1 MFNMK
6 KKNSWCLVTA
16 GKLMDH
22 ARNSPDITDAKD
34 STCMKCRELRNL
46 QFQRI
51 NFGHTEY
58 QESKKKVLHKDRDRW
73 HAEKMKE
80 LPDKMEEFWKGK
92 AIHEIKDDYVIPEAV
107 VESDLDRVQR
117 VSKGDLDK
125 SLIQNQPLHRSPMLQ
140 RKGRALKK
148 ER

>member
-1 MFNMK
+1 
-6 KKNSWCLVTA
+6 
-16 GKLMDH
+16 MDH

-58 QESKKKVLHKDRDRW
+58 QESKKKVLHKDRW

-80 LPDKMEEFWKGK
+80 LSEKMEEFWKGK
-92 AIHEIKDDYVIPEAV
+92 TIHEIKDDYVIPEAV

-125 SLIQNQPLHRSPMLQ
+125 SLIQNQPLHRSPLLQ
-140 RKGRALKK
+140 GKGRALKK